1 MAGRLSF
8 SIAINLLTENFKRGA
23 SSVKNALRSMQM
35 QVLTFAAAMGAGGLG
50 LSNFVSRLIDTARET
65 NRVTTALKNVSG
77 SAAQFAGN
85 QRFLLDMAKK
95 YGLEINALTGAYAQF
110 TAAASVSGMS
120 MENQRKVFESV
131 SRATTAFGMSAEDSK
146 GVFLALSQMM
156 SKGKISSEELRLQM
170 GERLPI
176 ALQAMAKAAGTS
188 VAGLDKLLKQ
198 GKLMSADV
206 LPRFAEALNEMIPN
220 IDTDNL
226 ETSINHLKNALT
238 EFTKSTGIGDY
249 YKKLVDKIT
258 TVFQGL
264 ADKIKNIFVGVL
276 AAIAFFITNAVTKVV
291 RGWGSTLG
299 QMESFSR
306 TANAKAL
313 AATEKRV
320 LAEQSMEKAKL
331 QQASVAGAQKIKAAE
346 MVARAEK
353 KLATAV
359 ATEVKAQELAKSAA
373 AKASAFSSS
382 SAWGKSF
389 AVMKLGAIKLMVSL
403 RALWNTF
410 APAVIISAVVALIG
424 YFKNMY
430 DEAKRIKNIFAD
442 YKKEI
447 ESVGNTHEV
456 VMLEKQLAIM
466 NDKKQKQE
474 DINNAQAA
482 LQKALGVETKS
493 QEELNRL
500 VAKRAELLKTN
511 ALIEAR
517 TRISADAELK
527 KEELKRKRESLV
539 PDRSGYRPFLGNVPI
554 FGNAYKLYN
563 TGKNLYQNYKWEQ
576 NEKEI
581 AELDRII
588 RDNDKA
594 LKELTISANG
604 LDSNTPPTTPPDDD
618 TKKTDLQKA
627 QESYAKKLRELE
639 ARREVEGMSV
649 SEYNKALDSLNQ
661 SALIEAR
668 ASNDKQIL
676 ESEHL
681 KNLQKAVDS
690 PNYTAQQKALDEFLS
705 VKNNY
710 EKEAEKLKNQLD
722 NGVITQ
728 KNYNEKLT
736 SLAESTLLSAG
747 ALSGIGEAGEEFIK
761 ALQGIVASN
770 AKKVEKPELKARDK
784 TFDYKKTDLDITR
797 EKLDVAKENAE
808 KIREAY
814 NKGAEE
820 LETELNNAL
829 ASVDS
834 LEDALKI
841 AEVQQDIKDLNE
853 QINKGL
859 YAGVK
864 DIAGSADRV
873 VNAFSNLKDVFND
886 VDSSGW
892 ERIMAVWNAITQTV
906 DSFLSILN
914 MIETLTTL
922 TQQLTKAKE
931 TEAVIDTAVTATKAS
946 NAATGVGTAATEVAS
961 SKTVTGAYQAE
972 MAAKTAAAYAY
983 IPYVGPAIA
992 AAQITAMLAL
1002 IQASSIPMFAKGGI
1016 VGGTST
1022 NGDKLLARVN
1032 SGEMILTQS
1041 QQATLFQL
1049 ANGKGLNTNSS
1060 SGKEVVFRIEG
1071 DTLVGVLNN
1080 YNRRRRRI

>member
-1 MAGRLSF
+1 M
-8 SIAINLLTENFKRGA
+8 
-23 SSVKNALRSMQM
+23 KNALRSMQV

-110 TAAASVSGMS
+110 TAAASVSGMNL
-120 MENQRKVFESV
+120 ENQRKVFESV

-226 ETSINHLKNALT
+226 ETSINRLKNTFT
-238 EFTKSTGIGDY
+238 EFTKNTGVQDY
-249 YKKLVDKIT
+249 YKQSVDKIT
-258 TVFQGL
+258 EFVKYGANNIRSIVTQLIAVLTGVVIGRFVKWVKQQWDL
-264 ADKIKNIFVGVL
+264 SERAAKQALSKIAKNAGEKFTEIEWRAQKTSASMKVMFAR
-276 AAIAFFITNAVTKVV
+276 AAVAI
-291 RGWGSTLG
+291 
-299 QMESFSR
+299 R
-306 TANAKAL
+306 TAFMTML
-313 AATEKRV
+313 P
-320 LAEQSMEKAKL
+320 
-331 QQASVAGAQKIKAAE
+331 
-346 MVARAEK
+346 
-353 KLATAV
+353 TAIF
-359 ATEVKAQELAKSAA
+359 T
-373 AKASAFSSS
+373 
-382 SAWGKSF
+382 G
-389 AVMKLGAIKLMVSL
+389 ISL
-403 RALWNTF
+403 LVTH
-410 APAVIISAVVALIG
+410 LIG
-424 YFKNMY
+424 VWK
-430 DEAKRIKNIFAD
+430 EAKRIKNIFAD

-447 ESVGNTHEV
+447 ESVGNTSEV
-456 VMLEKQLAIM
+456 MSLERQLAIM
-466 NDKKQKQE
+466 NDKKLKQE

-500 VAKRAELLKTN
+500 VAKRIELLKTN

-517 TRISADAELK
+517 TRIGADAELK
-527 KEELKRKRESLV
+527 RDELKRKRESLV
-539 PDRSGYRPFLGNVPI
+539 PDRSGYRPALGGVPI
-554 FGNAYKLYN
+554 IGNAYKLYN
-563 TGKNLYQNYKWEQ
+563 AGKSLYSNYKWEQ

-588 RDNDKA
+588 KDNDKA

-604 LDSNTPPTTPPDDD
+604 LDSNTPANVTTTPPDDD

-661 SALIEAR
+661 SALIEAK
-668 ASNDKQIL
+668 ASDNKQIL
-676 ESEHL
+676 ESEYL

-690 PNYTAQQKALDEFLS
+690 PNYTDAQKALDEFLS
-705 VKNNY
+705 VKSGY
-710 EKEAEKLKNQLD
+710 EKEAEKFKNQLD
-722 NGVITQ
+722 NGVLSQ
-728 KNYNEKLT
+728 KDYNEKLT

-747 ALSGIGEAGEEFIK
+747 ALSGMGEAGEEFIK
-761 ALQGIVASN
+761 ALQGIVAGN
-770 AKKVEKPELKARDK
+770 AKKIEKPELKSRDA
-784 TFDYKKTDLDITR
+784 TFDYKKTDLDINR
-797 EKLDVAKENAE
+797 EKLDIAKENAE

-814 NKGAEE
+814 NKGAKD

-829 ASVDS
+829 ANVDS

-841 AEVQQDIKDLNE
+841 AEVQQDIKDLNKE
-853 QINKGL
+853 INKGL

-873 VNAFSNLKDVFND
+873 VSAFSNLKEVFND
-886 VDSSGW
+886 VDASGW
-892 ERIMAVWNAITQTV
+892 ERIMAVWNVITQSI

-914 MIETLTTL
+914 MIETLTAL
-922 TQQLTKAKE
+922 TQRLTKAKE
-931 TEAVIDTAVTATKAS
+931 AEAAIDTTVTMTKLTNDA
-946 NAATGVGTAATEVAS
+946 EEMAS
-961 SKTVTGAYQAE
+961 SVVVDE
-972 MAAKTAAAYAY
+972 VVAAADTQTTNQKVANDLKEAASSTAAAGVVAANNERD
-983 IPYVGPAIA
+983 VAGNTASAASGA
-992 AAQITAMLAL
+992 AASVA
-1002 IQASSIPMFAKGGI
+1002 SIPIVGWIMAGAAVAGIIALMATLPKFAKGGI
-1016 VGGTST
+1016 VGGTSGT
-1022 NGDKLLARVN
+1022 GDKLLARVN

-1060 SGKEVVFRIEG
+1060 PGKEVVFRIEG